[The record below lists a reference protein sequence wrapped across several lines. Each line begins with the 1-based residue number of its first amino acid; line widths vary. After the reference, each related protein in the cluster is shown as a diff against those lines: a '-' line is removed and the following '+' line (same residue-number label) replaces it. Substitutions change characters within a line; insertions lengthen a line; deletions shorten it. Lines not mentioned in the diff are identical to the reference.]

1 MPYIFDEHQSTQ
13 NTYFDIARG
22 HYSNVTPVNLF
33 GFNRS
38 VATSYETIFNDGGG
52 LYTFPSS
59 SLTMSLVSS
68 SAADTMQVLIEGLNA
83 SWEKITD
90 TVTLNGTTAVTTNI
104 PFFRINSA
112 QILSGSN
119 VGNITVS
126 NGGTTYA
133 YIEAGTGICQSVVY
147 SVPAGCKLYINSV
160 AFASGTV
167 NPNKYL
173 TGRAKLTTSNG
184 ADLAFWNSTWAVGFM
199 QFNIPVP
206 FTVPEKC
213 DFSIEA
219 KSSSGENEISC
230 YINAHL
236 VDDE

>member
-1 MPYIFDEHQSTQ
+1 MPYLFDEHNKSGDTHL
-13 NTYFDIARG
+13 DIARG
-22 HYSNVTPVNLF
+22 YYSNAKAVNLF
-33 GFNRS
+33 GFNR
-38 VATSYETIFNDGGG
+38 TIGTTFETIFNDGGG
-52 LYTFPSS
+52 VYTFPASS
-59 SLTMSLVSS
+59 VTMSLVSD
-68 SAADTMQVLIEGLNA
+68 SASDTMDVLIEGLNA
-83 SWEKITD
+83 SWEPVTD
-90 TVTLNGTTAVTTNI
+90 TVTLNGTTPVDSNI
-104 PFFRINSA
+104 PFYRINA
-112 QILSGSN
+112 VQIISGSN

-133 YIEAGTGICQSVVY
+133 YIEAGTGINQSVIY
-147 SVPAGCKLYINSV
+147 SVPAGAKLYINSV
-160 AFASGTV
+160 SFTSGTV